1 MFGFFHLSLF
11 YSPSSRCENH
21 FPWRGGQ
28 LTAPWQRRSAF
39 FALQIFLSMTRSS
52 FCPLPFQIRDIS
64 CVFYHLWCLERPS
77 SRLSRSARVT
87 RLLSYAFYRDF
98 STTFSHSCSA
108 YTFFQI
114 VFTFDFKSFLH
125 LMMQPMLAVVLFCVL
140 ILLSFLSSISC
151 QLLPHIHTHTY
162 RGRGEDDVEFRS
174 QTSLLVA
181 FALPGLEVA

>member
-1 MFGFFHLSLF
+1 LFGFFHLSLF

-114 VFTFDFKSFLH
+114 VFTFDDAADACCRPLLRADFTVLLVFN
-125 LMMQPMLAVVLFCVL
+125 LMPT
-140 ILLSFLSSISC
+140 STTHS
-151 QLLPHIHTHTY
+151 HTHI
-162 RGRGEDDVEFRS
+162 
-174 QTSLLVA
+174 
-181 FALPGLEVA
+181 